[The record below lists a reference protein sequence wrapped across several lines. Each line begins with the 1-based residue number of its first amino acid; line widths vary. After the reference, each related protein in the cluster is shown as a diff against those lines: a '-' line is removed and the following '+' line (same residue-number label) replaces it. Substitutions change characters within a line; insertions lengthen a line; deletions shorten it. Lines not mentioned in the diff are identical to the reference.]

1 MEDHRRMAM
10 TVLTLVAVTALL
22 SWLSG
27 DGHSAPAGVR
37 IARIGFLYAFPMVLA
52 ALLLTGWRWTLMAG
66 VMYGTIGLA
75 LDLSTIVQEVTQGQG
90 RSLILALTGIT
101 GLLDFLL
108 ILLGGRAF
116 LSPSPK
122 PSG

>member
-1 MEDHRRMAM
+1 M

-52 ALLLTGWRWTLMAG
+52 ALLLTGQRWTLMAG

>member
-52 ALLLTGWRWTLMAG
+52 ALLLTGQRWTLMAG

-116 LSPSPK
+116 LFPSPK